1 MSRFSHDDYTRAML
15 NLLPSGIAWNR
26 LPDSVQY
33 RLMRGLAQAYRQSDA
48 DACALITGAF
58 PETADALIDEWY

>member
-33 RLMRGLAQAYRQSDA
+33 RLIRDWRRRTGRVTLMRA
-48 DACALITGAF
+48 
-58 PETADALIDEWY
+58 P

>member
-1 MSRFSHDDYTRAML
+1 MSRFSHDDYTCAMV
-15 NLLPSGIAWNR
+15 NLLPSGMAWNR

-48 DACALITGAF
+48 DACA
-58 PETADALIDEWY
+58 